1 MIAKTANILVVDD
14 SAHMRKLIIDS
25 LRQLGFKTYIPAEN
39 ASEALSQLN
48 QAKQSGT
55 PVDLILSDLNMP
67 GPSGMDFLKQ
77 VRSSD
82 SYSSLPFILI
92 TTENEKQA
100 VIEAAVNGVSGYI
113 VKPFDVQTLSQRLVE
128 AWEKHHPSNE
138 NL

>member
-1 MIAKTANILVVDD
+1 MITKSANILVVDD

-25 LRQLGFKTYIPAEN
+25 LRQLGFKTYISAEN

-48 QAKQSGT
+48 QAKQSGNA
-55 PVDLILSDLNMP
+55 VDLILSDLNMP

-82 SYSSLPFILI
+82 SYSNLPFILI

-128 AWEKHHPSNE
+128 AWQKHHQSS
-138 NL
+138 

>member
-1 MIAKTANILVVDD
+1 MITKSANILIVDD

-25 LRQLGFKTYIPAEN
+25 LRQLGFKSYIAAEN

-48 QAKQSGT
+48 QAKQSGG

-77 VRSSD
+77 VRSSE
-82 SYSSLPFILI
+82 SYANLPFILI

-113 VKPFDVQTLSQRLVE
+113 VKPFDIQTLSQRLVE
-128 AWEKHHPSNE
+128 AWQKHHADN
-138 NL
+138 